1 MKDNTSRHEHK
12 QIVVA
17 YLLAN
22 LAWPNFVHRI
32 SRIASDFLTEQG

>member
-22 LAWPNFVHRI
+22 LAWPNFDHRI
-32 SRIASDFLTEQG
+32 TRIASYSLPEQW